1 MQLIGLSVQLN
12 TGSNPVLTT
21 KIKNIMKKENLIWVL
36 IAMSP
41 ISFGILVITMIGIF
55 IARTY
60 NLNLNEDGIILLPIF
75 FIYTFIWATIYH
87 KVKI

>member
-1 MQLIGLSVQLN
+1 M
-12 TGSNPVLTT
+12 
-21 KIKNIMKKENLIWVL
+21 KNKNLIWFL

-41 ISFGILVITMIGIF
+41 IAFGMLVITVIAIF

-75 FIYTFIWATIYH
+75 FIYTFIWVTIYH